1 MDLENLK
8 TLAESLPEDVKAN
21 ALALVEEMG
30 TVIEGIG
37 DDPVPWKPSFLRLV
51 QGTTD
56 RSSLP
61 KGTGIGDF
69 VIGEKKV
76 DQPLEIIPLRFWDAR
91 QYWDPDQ
98 TNAKMLCNSPD
109 AKKGYYGQDCKSC
122 EYGKW
127 KEEENKGS
135 DCNKIKSG
143 MFITSDLRTLF
154 TINFAKSS
162 YKAGMELEGFMKKAG
177 VLPYRRTYGL
187 TNTPSATAKN
197 VEIFKVE
204 LLPEAKRNTATDK
217 LDFLKAIFDA
227 VGGDRKVM
235 LDKFYELALVRKDN
249 NPLLSNSSG
258 GSDSNLVIE
267 GSATTQ
273 AQLEAPAAGATK
285 AGVSSMAKSYSV

>member
-8 TLAESLPEDVKAN
+8 TLAAALPDDVKAN

-61 KGTGIGDF
+61 KGTGIGEF

-127 KEEENKGS
+127 KEEGGGS

-204 LLPEAKRNTATDK
+204 LLPEAKRNTPMDRV
-217 LDFLKAIFDA
+217 DFLKAIFEA
-227 VGGDRKVM
+227 IGGDRKAM

-249 NPLLSNSSG
+249 NPLLGNSAG
-258 GSDSNLVIE
+258 ASDSNLVIE
-267 GSATTQ
+267 GTTVQ
-273 AQLEAPAAGATK
+273 AAIEGPKEGPK
-285 AGVSSMAKSYSV
+285 PGVSSMAKNYSV